1 MPSLMEDLHTNL
13 LAQVSFVLGAVP
25 LLVLL
30 AWAALQPKLFLLAFK
45 NLRRNLLRTSLTCLA
60 TLVLVLMATL
70 ILTVVVTLD
79 RFTAEKSR
87 DFKLIVT
94 ERWQLPSQMPLTH
107 AQYLDPNS
115 PSFMLDKNDIG
126 PKDFMTWSFYGGT
139 LDPGKMTRENIVFF
153 FVMNPRHIIP
163 MMDDMQDFD
172 PKLIEKLEKNRQ
184 GCLLGRERLE
194 AINKRVGE
202 RFKVTS
208 MNYKGVDLELE
219 VVGELPR
226 GRYNTTGIMNES
238 YFNEELER
246 YARTKGKHPL
256 DSKRLNLIWLR
267 VKDRA
272 TFERVAQQIE
282 DASVFKNPPVKC
294 ETASSGIAT
303 WLEPFQSLLWGMK
316 WVLVP
321 AILASMALVVAN
333 AIAISVRE
341 RRAEM
346 AVMKVLGYRPRQIL
360 CLVLGESLLVGG
372 LSGFLAAFLA
382 WFTINAVGGLPFP
395 MLWFQYFMIPTQAL
409 FWGLA
414 MGFVTA
420 FLGSFL
426 PAWTARSVKVSEV
439 FAKVA

>member
-1 MPSLMEDLHTNL
+1 MPSLLEDLQNNPLAQATLVLSALPL
-13 LAQVSFVLGAVP
+13 LA
-25 LLVLL
+25 LL
-30 AWAALQPKLFLLAFK
+30 AWAIWQPKLFLLALK
-45 NLRRNLLRTSLTCLA
+45 NLRRNSLRTALTCLA

-79 RFTAEKSR
+79 RFTTEKAR
-87 DFKLIVT
+87 DFKLVVT

-107 AQYLDPNS
+107 AHYLDPSS
-115 PSFMLDKNDIG
+115 PSFMLDRSEIG
-126 PKDFMTWSFYGGT
+126 PNDFMTWSFYGGT

-153 FVMNPRHIIP
+153 FVMNPKHIIP
-163 MMDDMQDFD
+163 MMDDMQDLD
-172 PKLIEKLEKNRQ
+172 PALIAKLEKNRQ

-202 RFKVTS
+202 RIKVTS
-208 MNYKGVDLELE
+208 MNYKGIDLELE
-219 VVGELPR
+219 IVGELPR

-238 YFNEELER
+238 YFNQELER

-256 DSKRLNLIWLR
+256 DSKRLNLVWLR
-267 VKDRA
+267 VRDRA
-272 TFERVAQQIE
+272 TFEKVAQQIE
-282 DASVFKNPPVKC
+282 TASVFADRPVKC

-372 LSGFLAAFLA
+372 GSGFLAAFLA

-420 FLGSFL
+420 FLGSAL